1 MTFSIV
7 GHCER
12 TNMTGVA
19 ITTSS
24 ICVASRCPWVR
35 AGVGAVATQNVT
47 DPSLGPL
54 ILDFLE
60 EGDSAAR
67 ALERAIIGREHIA
80 FRQLTVV
87 DTRGGRAHHTGTEI
101 LGTNRVVEGEHCIA
115 AGNLLSSLEVPQAM
129 VDTFAAGIDLHL
141 AERLILALKAGVDA
155 GGEEGPTHSSGLKVA
170 HQQSW
175 PLVDLRV
182 DWSEGEP
189 VGELLDIWKAYEPQ
203 AADYTM
209 RALNP
214 SAAPSYGVPGD
225 E

>member
-7 GHCER
+7 GHCK
-12 TNMTGVA
+12 TTDMVGVA

-47 DPSLGPL
+47 DPRFGAQ
-54 ILDFLE
+54 ILNFIAQ
-60 EGDSAAR
+60 GDNAQS
-67 ALERAIIGREHIA
+67 ALERAITGREHRA
-80 FRQLTVV
+80 YRQLTVV
-87 DTRGGRAHHTGTEI
+87 DTHGGTAHYTGSEI
-101 LGTNRVVEGEHCIA
+101 LGINRVVVGDSCIA
-115 AGNLLSSLEVPQAM
+115 AGNLLSSTAVPEAM
-129 VDTFAAGIDLHL
+129 AEAFAAGADLHL
-141 AERLILALKAGVDA
+141 ATRLLFALKSGVEA
-155 GGEEGPTHSSGLKVA
+155 GGEVGPTHSSGLKVA

-182 DWSEGEP
+182 DWSEGDP
-189 VGELLDIWKAYEPQ
+189 VAELLDIWRAYEPQ
-203 AADYTM
+203 AADYTT

-214 SAAPSYGVPGD
+214 KAAPSYGVPGD

>member
-1 MTFSIV
+1 MTFSIT
-7 GHCER
+7 GHCAR

-47 DPSLGPL
+47 DPSLGPKV
-54 ILDFLE
+54 LDLLAA
-60 EGDSAAR
+60 GKSAQA
-67 ALERAIIGREHIA
+67 AIDEIVNGREHINY
-80 FRQLTVV
+80 RQLTAV
-87 DTRGGRAHHTGTEI
+87 DTSGGVAHFSGTEI
-101 LGTNRVVEGEHCIA
+101 LGTNAVATGAHCVA
-115 AGNLLSSLEVPQAM
+115 AGNLLATTQVPQAM
-129 VDTFAAGIDLHL
+129 IDQFEAGADLHL
-141 AERLILALKAGVDA
+141 AERLLLALKAGVDV

-170 HQQSW
+170 HENSW

-182 DWSEGEP
+182 DWTDGDP
-189 VGELLDIWKAYEPQ
+189 VDELIGIWKAYEPQ
-203 AADYTM
+203 MNDYTT

-225 E
+225 L